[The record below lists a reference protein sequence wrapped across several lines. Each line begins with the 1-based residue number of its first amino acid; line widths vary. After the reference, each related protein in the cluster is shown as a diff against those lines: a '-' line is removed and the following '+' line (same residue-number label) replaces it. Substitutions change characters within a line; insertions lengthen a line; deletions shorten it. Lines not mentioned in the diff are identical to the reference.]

1 MQHYN
6 NRESVLAAVQQNG
19 LALRDA
25 AIPLKGDRDIV
36 LAAVQQ
42 DGAALAKRVKIEKA
56 GVEGENR
63 EVGDLEDTVNCVVCF
78 DAPRAVVL
86 KPCAHFCLCQT
97 CANDPRTLADG
108 CPMCKSAVESTM
120 VVVVS

>member
-1 MQHYN
+1 MSQ
-6 NRESVLAAVQQNG
+6 VQQE
-19 LALRDA
+19 
-25 AIPLKGDRDIV
+25 
-36 LAAVQQ
+36 
-42 DGAALAKRVKIEKA
+42 GAALAKRVKIEKA

-63 EVGDLEDTVNCVVCF
+63 ALEGKVGDLEDTVNCVVCF

-86 KPCAHFCLCQT
+86 QPCAHFCLCQT

-108 CPMCKSAVESTM
+108 CPMCRREVKATM

>member
-25 AIPLKGDRDIV
+25 AIPLKGDREVV

-42 DGAALAKRVKIEKA
+42 DVLLKHAGEDVLAHLLLFSRNVNYSVLRRLPA
-56 GVEGENR
+56 GVSGLS
-63 EVGDLEDTVNCVVCF
+63 V
-78 DAPRAVVL
+78 
-86 KPCAHFCLCQT
+86 
-97 CANDPRTLADG
+97 
-108 CPMCKSAVESTM
+108 
-120 VVVVS
+120 